1 MDPERVN
8 RWLTLGA
15 NIGVLAGIGLLI
27 FELQQN
33 REMIRGQTRTQ
44 LAQGVSELLT
54 ANMSDAAYASIL
66 HRGNRGEQLTDLEQY
81 QYDRQRN
88 AFIAYF
94 ENVVYQYEIGLYDA
108 NEFSH
113 HLAVIAGDLDRNPG
127 IRTHWCKNR
136 DRMSKELVELVE
148 AQATKKP
155 CPVSK

>member
-1 MDPERVN
+1 MDSERLN
-8 RWLTLGA
+8 RWLSLGA
-15 NIGVLAGIGLLI
+15 NIGVLVGIGLLI

-33 REMIRGQTRTQ
+33 REMIRAQTRTQ

-81 QYDRQRN
+81 QYDRHRN
-88 AFIAYF
+88 AFIAYN
-94 ENVVYQYEIGLYDA
+94 ENVVYQYKIGLYDTD
-108 NEFSH
+108 EFSH
-113 HLAVIAGDLDRNPG
+113 HIARIAGDLDRYPG
-127 IRTHWCKNR
+127 IRKHWCKNR
-136 DRMSKELVELVE
+136 DGMSEDLVDSAE